1 VGKRREVRVAE
12 VVSVEVIR
20 RIGRDLRSRRNVEAY
35 VVAATAVVFAV
46 LSVVG
51 DLAGENLRWA
61 ATLAALGLLVY
72 RLADPVEAV
81 DLDRV
86 LHSRIAFDD
95 VPFAA
100 RIRNAEVLWVYGPSA
115 VNLISSIMND
125 LRRTVLA
132 RPNGVVRI
140 VVLDPDDATAV
151 ALATRQLDERVE
163 FPTQE
168 MPDALGRTVE
178 RLERLAG
185 WETAGR
191 IEHRFAPFNPG
202 FSVVAIDPHGKDG
215 VVIVEFHGLHNE
227 SETDR
232 MHIELT
238 RRASEHWYDYWTGQF
253 EHLWS
258 LARPP
263 GTGQTLS

>member
-1 VGKRREVRVAE
+1 M
-12 VVSVEVIR
+12 SVKVIR
-20 RIGRDLRSRRNVEAY
+20 RIGNDLRHRRNVEAY
-35 VVAATAVVFAV
+35 VLAAAAVVFAV
-46 LSVVG
+46 LSLIG

-81 DLDRV
+81 DVDRV
-86 LHSRIAFDD
+86 LHTRSAFAD
-95 VPFAA
+95 VPFAG

-115 VNLISSIMND
+115 VNLITATMDD

-132 RPNGVVRI
+132 RPNGVVHI
-140 VVLDPDDATAV
+140 VVLDPDEKAAM
-151 ALATRQLDERVE
+151 ALASRQLDERVE

-168 MPDALGRTVE
+168 LPDALGRAME

-185 WETAGR
+185 WKTRGR
-191 IEHRFAPFNPG
+191 VEHRFAPFNPG
-202 FSVVAIDPHGKDG
+202 FSLVAIDPRGKDG

-238 RRASEHWYDYWTGQF
+238 RRTSERWYDYWTDQF
-253 EHLWS
+253 EHLWCI
-258 LARPP
+258 ARPP
-263 GTGQTLS
+263 HVVKPSGE